1 MNSVKGELVWTT
13 TGDRTRLNGF
23 FVEAAT
29 PKAIGIDAAVILHG
43 LAGNFYS
50 SSLLTFVARQLTTLG
65 VNVVLANTRGHDFL
79 NHSTQ
84 SGRSVLAGAAVENVD
99 DCRFDVTGWV
109 KYLAAA
115 GHQRVLLAGHS
126 LGAIKSLY
134 SQAHARHEN
143 VAGILGLSSTRLN
156 YHQFATCSAR
166 EKFLSSFA
174 LAEEM
179 IRANRSDELF
189 RFEFPFP
196 TWMGARSFVDK
207 YGMENRFD
215 WTNFIDMIP
224 EPILLTFGQREL
236 EEHPAFEGVEDVAAE
251 IAERQPN
258 VSVKKVV
265 NADHFYVAC
274 FDQLW
279 SDVEPWLRHSFRV

>member
-1 MNSVKGELVWTT
+1 MKGELVWTT

-23 FVEAAT
+23 FVESSAPQT
-29 PKAIGIDAAVILHG
+29 IGVDAAVIFHG

-50 SSLLTFVARQLTTLG
+50 SSLLMFVARQLSSLG

-79 NHSTQ
+79 NLSTQ
-84 SGRSVLAGAAVENVD
+84 SGRSALAGAAVENVD
-99 DCRFDVTGWV
+99 DCRFDINGWV
-109 KYLAAA
+109 QFLVAA
-115 GHQRVLLAGHS
+115 GNTRVLIAGHS

-134 SQAHARHEN
+134 SQAHARHDN

-156 YHQFATCSAR
+156 YHQFATCSAK

-179 IRANRSDELF
+179 IRLNRGDDLF
-189 RFEFPFP
+189 KFEFPFP

-215 WTNFIDMIP
+215 WTNFIDLIP
-224 EPILLTFGQREL
+224 EPILLTFGEREL
-236 EEHPAFEGVEDVAAE
+236 DEHPAFEGVEKLALEV
-251 IAERQPN
+251 AERQPN
-258 VSVKKVV
+258 VSVKKVA

-279 SDVEPWLRHSFRV
+279 LDVEPWLRKSFRA